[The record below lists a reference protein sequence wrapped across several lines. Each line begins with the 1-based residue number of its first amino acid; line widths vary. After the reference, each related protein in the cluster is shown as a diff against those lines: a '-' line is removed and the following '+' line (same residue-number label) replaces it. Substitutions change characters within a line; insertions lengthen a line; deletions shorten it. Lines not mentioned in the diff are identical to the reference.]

1 MIHILVAFL
10 FTHLKVN
17 MTWPIPDFVL
27 LTLMLQI
34 PSENKN
40 HPQRVSEGVWSC
52 WLLYFCW
59 FTLIH
64 IMFTYIWRLIALDIP
79 ELIL

>member
-34 PSENKN
+34 PSENKVVG
-40 HPQRVSEGVWSC
+40 P
-52 WLLYFCW
+52 
-59 FTLIH
+59 
-64 IMFTYIWRLIALDIP
+64 
-79 ELIL
+79 